1 MPRIILI
8 NHPAN
13 EPAYKNAVVGSVA
26 AVLWNKGEHRRKFIK
41 RHGRYLDGDAL
52 KEGDIYF
59 WGEYEPPTICKIV
72 STSAPQAIH
81 EYLCPVRNT
90 VVPPKI
96 QNSDPY
102 VFGEHFKN
110 ICCKRGRRKYY
121 PGDVLLFGKIENGD
135 SPKPY
140 MKLDTVMVVKEEVDV
155 DYQLNMT
162 QYFKASIEPIIKA
175 PKKRDT
181 FYRGKNYATDNQ
193 HFSFVP
199 CVLDNPHNLQ
209 NVTLPMPVL
218 DLKKLG
224 FDVKKQLRSYGAKD
238 IPFSE
243 DKWNQ
248 IIDAVKGQGWLIGTH
263 VDKI

>member
-41 RHGRYLDGDAL
+41 RHGQYLDGDVL
-52 KEGDIYF
+52 KEGEIYF

-72 STSAPQAIH
+72 STNAPIAIH
-81 EYLCPVRNT
+81 DYLCPVRNT
-90 VVPPKI
+90 VVPPKVS
-96 QNSDPY
+96 NTDPY

-110 ICCKRGRRKYY
+110 ICCGILRKKYT
-121 PGDVLLFGKIENGD
+121 PGDVLLFGKIENGGT
-135 SPKPY
+135 PNPY
-140 MKLDTVMVVKEEVDV
+140 MKLDTVIVVKEEAKVDLN
-155 DYQLNMT
+155 LNMT
-162 QYFKASIEPIIKA
+162 QYFKASVEPLGPNGRK
-175 PKKRDT
+175 T

-224 FDVKKQLRSYGAKD
+224 FDVKKQLRSYGARA
-238 IPFSE
+238 IPFSQN
-243 DKWNQ
+243 KWNQ